1 MLVIDASAALPWIF
15 RDEASAASDELF
27 ARVARDGAA
36 VPAIFHLEVANVL
49 VQAERRKRV
58 TKDYSGER
66 LAVLSELRI
75 EVDSLSSGYVWTET
89 IALARDEKLTVY
101 DASYLELALR
111 RGLDLATLDSDLAN
125 AGRRRGVEVL
135 P

>member
-58 TKDYSGER
+58 TKNYSGER

-89 IALARDEKLTVY
+89 ITLARDEKLTVY